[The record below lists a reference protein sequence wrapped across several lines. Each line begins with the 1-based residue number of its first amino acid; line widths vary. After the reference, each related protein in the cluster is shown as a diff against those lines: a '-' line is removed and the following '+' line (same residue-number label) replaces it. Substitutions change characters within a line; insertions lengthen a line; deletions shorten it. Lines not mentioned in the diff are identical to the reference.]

1 MIDPKLED
9 FILHLKTSSIADKIR
24 QTRMK
29 VLLKDINQNRYRVK
43 SVLTRLNDSRDISET
58 LKRLLQE
65 EFLSLE
71 QYDKLKDLGKFDD
84 LQVVADTIK
93 DTKNGQGLKFLPR
106 KVTDLKTNL
115 QELLTKAA
123 VKGINIIQK
132 ELVLAYLD
140 ELSRQKVITEQECD
154 SIKKEL
160 CL

>member
-1 MIDPKLED
+1 
-9 FILHLKTSSIADKIR
+9 
-24 QTRMK
+24 MK